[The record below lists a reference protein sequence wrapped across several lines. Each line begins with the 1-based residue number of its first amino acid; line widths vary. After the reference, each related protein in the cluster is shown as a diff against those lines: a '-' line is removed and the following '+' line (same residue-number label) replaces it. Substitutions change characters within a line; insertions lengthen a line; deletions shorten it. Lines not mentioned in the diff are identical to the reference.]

1 MPNIKSQIKRDQTNK
16 AANAKNSAAKSELR
30 TAIKKVEAYAA
41 AADKENATV
50 ALRAAIA
57 LLDQASQAGIIS
69 TNSANRKKSHLAKV
83 VNAIA

>member
-16 AANAKNSAAKSELR
+16 AANEKNSAAKSELR
-30 TAIKKVEAYAA
+30 TAIKKVESYAA

-69 TNSANRKKSHLAKV
+69 ANSANRKKSHLAKV